1 MPEPAQSPPADAP
14 TTTPTT
20 TATTRAT
27 TAVAFGLVLVLTV
40 LLCVWGA
47 FLVPL
52 RVGTVRVPVSLLIAG
67 VGNLLLG
74 RAGGRLL
81 GAAGV
86 LVPGAVWLG
95 LAVLLGSR
103 RPEGDLIIPGDLV
116 GTLFLAVGA
125 LGFAVA
131 YGLSSAHREVRAT
144 PAAGARR

>member
-1 MPEPAQSPPADAP
+1 MPPPAQPPPADAP
-14 TTTPTT
+14 TS
-20 TATTRAT
+20 TAL
-27 TAVAFGLVLVLTV
+27 AFGLVLVLTV
-40 LLCVWGA
+40 LLCLWGA

-74 RAGGRLL
+74 LTGGRLL

-86 LVPGAVWLG
+86 LLPGALWLG

-103 RPEGDLIIPGDLV
+103 RREGDLIIPGDVV

-131 YGLSSAHREVRAT
+131 YGLSAAHREARAT
-144 PAAGARR
+144 PAAAARR